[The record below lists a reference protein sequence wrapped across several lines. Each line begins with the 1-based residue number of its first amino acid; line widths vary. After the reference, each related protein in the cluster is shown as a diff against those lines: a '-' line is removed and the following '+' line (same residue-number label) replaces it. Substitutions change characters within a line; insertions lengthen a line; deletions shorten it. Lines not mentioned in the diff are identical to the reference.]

1 MIITQTNT
9 INKILDEIGI
19 ALDLTEAQY
28 KLVEDRY
35 KAVGDHLCKDTSLLK
50 KFEPSVMPQGSFL
63 LGTMVKP
70 IMADD
75 ELDVDIVCRLSGKHE
90 HWAQYHL
97 KQEVK
102 KQVEEDA
109 RYKQMLNKEEGKR
122 CWRIDYAEDTK
133 FHLDIL
139 PSIVD
144 KEHFTLLE
152 KAYVNLS
159 NQDIKKLA
167 IRITDNTL
175 GNYYNDTNTQNWMP
189 SNPFGYA
196 AWFNDRKKTS
206 FTRSLNLSES
216 VKPLPK
222 YEAQKSPLQRV
233 VQLLKRHRDIMF
245 GSNEDKPISIII
257 TTLAARS
264 YKQEE
269 NIVDALLNTLST
281 MRSHIKYE
289 YCINHRKQI
298 AWVKNPINEEENF
311 ADKWAINPSKEENFD
326 IWLSKAQSDFEVLR
340 NADFTQ
346 IYKLLKT
353 ILGTNPVNEAFR
365 KADAVA
371 YINESY
377 LPATFDKKL
386 FDVSHRVQPSW
397 RLSLKYN
404 IEIYGSF
411 RQGKLVKSITPNIMV
426 PKFCDIYFVASSNVP
441 KPYEVFWQVVN
452 TGDEARTR
460 EGLRGGIFHSKTA
473 GTGGLNQKE
482 RSEFTGIHWIECFIV
497 KDGVCVARSNEFIV
511 NIQ

>member
-1 MIITQTNT
+1 MLIAQENT
-9 INKILDEIGI
+9 KSRILDEIGI

-28 KLVEDRY
+28 NLVEDRY
-35 KAVGDHLCKDTSLLK
+35 KAVGEHLCKDTSLLK
-50 KFEPSVMPQGSFL
+50 KFQPSVMPQGSFL
-63 LGTMVKP
+63 LGTMIKP

-75 ELDVDIVCRLSGKHE
+75 ELDVDIVCRLTGKHD

-109 RYKQMLNKEEGKR
+109 RYKQMLCKKEGKR

-144 KEHFTLLE
+144 RDHFVLLE
-152 KAYVNLS
+152 KTYVNLS
-159 NQDIKKLA
+159 NQEIKKLS

-175 GNYYNDTNTQNWMP
+175 DNYYSETNPQNWMP

-196 AWFNDRKKTS
+196 AWFNERKKTS
-206 FTRSLNLSES
+206 RARSLILNES

-222 YEAQKSPLQRV
+222 YEYQKSPLQRI
-233 VQLLKRHRDIMF
+233 VQILKRHRDIMF

-257 TTLAARS
+257 TTLAAKS

-269 NIVDALLNTLST
+269 NVTDALLNILSN

-289 YCINHRKQI
+289 YSIKHGKQI
-298 AWVKNPINEEENF
+298 SWVRNPINEEENF
-311 ADKWAINPSKEENFD
+311 ADKWADSSSKEENFD

-340 NADFTQ
+340 NSDFTQ

-353 ILGTNPVNEAFR
+353 ILGTNTVNEAFR
-365 KADAVA
+365 KADAVS
-371 YINESY
+371 YITESY
-377 LPATFDKKL
+377 LPVTFDKKL
-386 FDVSHRVQPSW
+386 FEVSHRAQPNW
-397 RLSLKYN
+397 ALRLKYN

-411 RQGKLVKSITPNIMV
+411 KKEKQVRSITPNMKV
-426 PKFCDIYFVASSNVP
+426 PKHCDIYFVASSNVP

-452 TGDEARTR
+452 TGEEARNR
-460 EGLRGGIFHSKTA
+460 EGLRGGIYHSKTA
-473 GTGGLNQKE
+473 GKGGLNQKE
-482 RSEFTGIHWIECFIV
+482 YSEFSGTHWIECFIV

-511 NIQ
+511 NVQ